1 MRISDWSSDVC
12 SSDLIVHVRDIVH
25 PDSEAQYDD
34 VRAILNSLGANGPQD
49 GGEGDAPDAIPQIE
63 IWNKVDTADVDRRAI
78 IEEMAARR
86 PDVTVISAVT
96 GAGVEAARSIMASQC
111 TAAPQVQRIHPG
123 SDQCAETAGS

>member
-49 GGEGDAPDAIPQIE
+49 GGEGDATDAIPQTE

-78 IEEMAARR
+78 IEELAGRA
-86 PDVTVISAVT
+86 PDVAVISAVT
-96 GAGVEAARSIMASQC
+96 AEGVEAAGERRRRVEGTREGRGC
-111 TAAPQVQRIHPG
+111 R
-123 SDQCAETAGS
+123 

>member
-12 SSDLIVHVRDIVH
+12 SSDLEEVTTADLIVHVRDIVH

-49 GGEGDAPDAIPQIE
+49 GGEGDAPEAIPQIE
-63 IWNKVDTADVDRRAI
+63 IWNKMDTADVDRRAI

-86 PDVTVISAVT
+86 PDVAVISAVT
-96 GAGVEAARSIMASQC
+96 GDRKSTRLNSS
-111 TAAPQVQRIHPG
+111 H
-123 SDQCAETAGS
+123 